1 MTENLSRRWR
11 RRALTVGLVAATVLS
26 TPAIAQTPIQSQ
38 DSNTAGI
45 VAEFTECKRADGV
58 LTVRVR
64 FRNTTD
70 KPIVMDV
77 IHSRN
82 YDSYYVTAASK
93 KYFILRDTEKVPLA
107 PAIDGSG
114 NVRADIAPKAAYV
127 FWARFPAPPADVK
140 KINYITPHTPPFD
153 NIPIAD

>member
-1 MTENLSRRWR
+1 MTKRSSGRWLHH
-11 RRALTVGLVAATVLS
+11 ALTFGLVAAAILAK
-26 TPAIAQTPIQSQ
+26 PAIAQTPIQSQ

-45 VAEFTECKRADGV
+45 VAEITECKRADGV

-77 IHSRN
+77 IHGRN
-82 YDSYYVTAASK
+82 FDSYYVTAASK

-114 NVRADIAPKAAYV
+114 NVRTEIAPKGGYV
-127 FWARFPAPPADVK
+127 FWARFPAPPADIK

-153 NIPIAD
+153 NIPITD